1 MAKIFKGDVNFG
13 FVINQTGA
21 QPLDSRSVVQ
31 SYAELLKAETFGT
44 AIYNG
49 MVVATIDEQKVY
61 MLVDKTKATIAEG
74 WKEIGADDTLVQ
86 DVTDLKASVEAIPAE
101 LKDIN
106 DTIDAIKARECVAR
120 VYDSRMGSDS
130 SLADTEGKVDLS
142 NYATI
147 DGLNLKANIA
157 DVYKKTEVDGLLENV
172 VNQIPAAPFQSV
184 AEGDKVLTL
193 NDGVLSSTLSY
204 TREKVEGVDSLV
216 LKGVD
221 GTVIGSV
228 PVADF
233 IADGMLESVTPE
245 MGTNNFIFTFKTG
258 NNTTES
264 FTVDFS
270 KYVDTYH
277 ADGVTLML
285 DGANEF
291 SVRPDVF
298 APFSLKKTVED
309 YINSNNESVADKVDA
324 GTYQEKVNEIDD
336 AIKELGENK
345 VDKVTGSS
353 LVEDTLIAKLSGLAN
368 ITGTGDNLNVE
379 DGVLTV
385 DLSAYAKSENVVAK
399 ETGKELIASD
409 LIAKLEGIESGAEV
423 NYINSVGQYLHV
435 AAGNLTVDLSS
446 KLNRTATINGI
457 GFESDDSLELTG
469 LNVSLG
475 GAITRTG
482 AEGYAEN
489 VYLEDA
495 SIKAVLADLSHRID
509 VLDPNVSGELGITS
523 IVEGTG
529 IAVSVSG
536 GQATVGVKVSS
547 VEGNSLSVKNDG
559 LYVAVPEIPDMRSYW
574 TTLE

>member
-106 DTIDAIKARECVAR
+106 DTIDAIKAREYVAR
-120 VYDSRMGSDS
+120 VYDSRLGSDS
-130 SLADTEGKVDLS
+130 SLADTDGKVDLS
-142 NYATI
+142 YYATI
-147 DGLNLKANIA
+147 DGLNLKANVA
-157 DVYKKTEVDGLLENV
+157 DVYNKTEVDGLLENV

-193 NDGVLSSTLSY
+193 ADGVLSSTLSY
-204 TREKVEGVDSLV
+204 TREEVGGVDSLV
-216 LKGVD
+216 LKGID
-221 GTVIGSV
+221 GVVIGSV

-233 IADGMLESVTPE
+233 VADGMLESVTPE
-245 MGTNNFIFTFKTG
+245 EGTNNFIFTFKTG
-258 NNTTES
+258 NGTTES
-264 FTVDFS
+264 FKVDFS

-277 ADGVTLML
+277 ADGTTIEL
-285 DGANEF
+285 ANNTF
-291 SVRPDVF
+291 SVKADVF

-309 YINSNNESVADKVDA
+309 YINSNNQSVAGKIDVE
-324 GTYQEKVNEIDD
+324 TYLEKVNEIDD
-336 AIKELGENK
+336 AIKGLGENK
-345 VDKVTGSS
+345 VDKINGSS

-379 DGVLTV
+379 DGILTV
-385 DLSAYAKSENVVAK
+385 DLSAYAKSEDVVAK

-409 LIAKLEGIESGAEV
+409 LIAKLEGIEAGAEV
-423 NYINSVGQYLHV
+423 NYINSVGQYLNV

-446 KLNRTATINGI
+446 KLNRTATINGF
-457 GFESDDSLELTG
+457 GFGSDDSLELTG
-469 LNVSLG
+469 LDVALG

-489 VYLEDA
+489 VYLKDA

>member
-1 MAKIFKGDVNFG
+1 MAQKYFG
-13 FVINQTGA
+13 TNIAVANGFDLGA
-21 QPLDSRSVVQ
+21 HKPLDSR
-31 SYAELLKAETFGT
+31 T
-44 AIYNG
+44 
-49 MVVATIDEQKVY
+49 VVATYDD
-61 MLVDKTKATIAEG
+61 LATIDAIRLYKGLSVFVEEKSQYYVLVNHDENYSNCE
-74 WKEIGADDTLVQ
+74 WKLLGADDTLVQ

-106 DTIDAIKARECVAR
+106 DTIDAIKAREYVAR

-142 NYATI
+142 YYATI
-147 DGLNLKANIA
+147 DDIKLKANVA
-157 DVYKKTEVDGLLENV
+157 DVYKKTEVDGLLDNV

-193 NDGVLSSTLSY
+193 ADGVLSSTLSY
-204 TREKVEGVDSLV
+204 AREEVEGVDSLV
-216 LKGVD
+216 LKGID
-221 GTVIGSV
+221 GVVIGSV

-245 MGTNNFIFTFKTG
+245 EGTNNFIFTFKTG
-258 NNTTES
+258 NDTTES
-264 FTVDFS
+264 FKVDFG
-270 KYVDTYH
+270 KYVDTYN
-277 ADGVTLML
+277 ADGTTIELA
-285 DGANEF
+285 DKTF
-291 SVRPDVF
+291 SVKDGVF

-309 YINSNNESVADKVDA
+309 YINSNNQSVSDKVDA
-324 GTYQEKVNEIDD
+324 RVYQEKVNEIDD
-336 AIKELGENK
+336 AIKGLGENK
-345 VDKVTGSS
+345 VDKINGSS

-379 DGVLTV
+379 NGVLTV
-385 DLSAYAKSENVVAK
+385 DLSAYAKSEDVVAK

-409 LIAKLEGIESGAEV
+409 LIAKLEGIEAGAEV
-423 NYINSVGQYLHV
+423 NYINSVGQYLNV

-446 KLNRTATINGI
+446 KLNRTATINGV
-457 GFESDDSLELTG
+457 GFGSDDSLELTG
-469 LNVSLG
+469 LNVALG

-482 AEGYAEN
+482 TEGYAEN

-536 GQATVGVKVSS
+536 GQATVGVKVST